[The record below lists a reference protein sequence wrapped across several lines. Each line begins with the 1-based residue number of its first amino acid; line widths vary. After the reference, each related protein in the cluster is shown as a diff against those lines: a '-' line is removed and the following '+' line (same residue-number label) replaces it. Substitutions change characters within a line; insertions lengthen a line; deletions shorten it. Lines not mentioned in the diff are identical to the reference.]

1 MIMFVGDHMTAEKL
15 IGGLKTVSP
24 DTPIMEAWHVLKD
37 NNIRRLPVLEEE
49 KLVGIVTEGDL
60 QEAKASDASS
70 LSIYE
75 LNELLDQLTVDQV
88 MTGHPITVSREET
101 LDRAAL
107 LMRRNKVGGL
117 PVLDDGE
124 LVGIITESDI
134 FDTIIEVLGFR
145 VGGVRMTISVEDRPG
160 ALIKALTPVS
170 EYGNLL
176 SIASERSGEN
186 NRITIRIATENTE
199 ALKEC
204 MEEAGVEVIDV
215 R

>member
-1 MIMFVGDHMTAEKL
+1 MTAEKL

-24 DTPIMEAWHVLKD
+24 DTQIMEAWHVLKD

-88 MTGHPITVSREET
+88 MTGHPITVSPEET

>member
-1 MIMFVGDHMTAEKL
+1 MTAEKL

-24 DTPIMEAWHVLKD
+24 DTQIMEAWHVLKD

-88 MTGHPITVSREET
+88 MTDHPITVSPEET